1 MQQHLAHLYF
11 LTVLEQLQTKAHKP
25 NFLVRLASKIDKVRT
40 IYSNNL
46 LCASFITF
54 YRVLQQ
60 CVSDTTP
67 DTAKVLLF
75 IEKQAVVQVLI
86 QQLVSFFDPKCP
98 EKIQDVSQL
107 HQCLK
112 WL

>member
-1 MQQHLAHLYF
+1 M
-11 LTVLEQLQTKAHKP
+11 
-25 NFLVRLASKIDKVRT
+25 
-40 IYSNNL
+40 
-46 LCASFITF
+46 CASFITF
-54 YRVLQQ
+54 YHVLQQ

-67 DTAKVLLF
+67 DTAKMLLF